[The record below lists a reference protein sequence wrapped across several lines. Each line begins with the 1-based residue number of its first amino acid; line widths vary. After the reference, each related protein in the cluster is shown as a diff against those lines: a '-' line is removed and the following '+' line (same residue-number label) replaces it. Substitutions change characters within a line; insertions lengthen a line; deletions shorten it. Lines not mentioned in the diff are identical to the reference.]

1 MAQFI
6 TEAAPNTPYFT
17 PAQKPPAGTAAPS
30 KDGTPI
36 PSLFQ
41 PIKIRGVEFQNRLFM
56 SPMGLSSGNTDGSV
70 TAFHTAILGAVIL
83 RGPGLTIIEATAVS
97 PEGRGTLHDCGL
109 WSDAQVVPLRE
120 LVQFAHSQGQKIG
133 VQLGHAGRK
142 GSTAPLW
149 LAPNAII
156 PKAHGGWS
164 EEVLAPSPN
173 AYKEGDL
180 KKAWMVN
187 EEFKA
192 TLEEGAKEVVQQ
204 PKELT
209 KDGIRE
215 VVGQWAAAAKRAVD
229 AGIDVIEIHAAHG
242 YLLHEFLSPVANK
255 RTDDYGGS
263 FENRARI
270 VLEVVDAV
278 REVIPDS
285 TPLFLRLS
293 ATDWLE
299 KTAPN
304 EPSWQLDDT
313 VRLTGLAADHGV
325 DLIDVSSGGIDSRQK
340 LEFVAYAYQAHF
352 AEAVKKAHGDRVLVG
367 AVGGI
372 KRGKLAQEVLDK
384 GQADV
389 VLAGQAFLK
398 DPAAVVTFAA
408 DLGVDI
414 KLANQIDWV
423 TNGRGSIWRWKQ

>member
-1 MAQFI
+1 M
-6 TEAAPNTPYFT
+6 
-17 PAQKPPAGTAAPS
+17 
-30 KDGTPI
+30 
-36 PSLFQ
+36 
-41 PIKIRGVEFQNRLFM
+41 
-56 SPMGLSSGNTDGSV
+56 
-70 TAFHTAILGAVIL
+70 GAVIL

-109 WSDAQVVPLRE
+109 WSDAQVAPLRE

-156 PKAHGGWS
+156 PKALGGWP

-209 KDGIRE
+209 KEEIRE
-215 VVGQWAAAAKRAVD
+215 VVGRWAAAAKRAVD

-285 TPLFLRLS
+285 TPLFLRY
-293 ATDWLE
+293 
-299 KTAPN
+299 APR
-304 EPSWQLDDT
+304 S
-313 VRLTGLAADHGV
+313 LTIL
-325 DLIDVSSGGIDSRQK
+325 
-340 LEFVAYAYQAHF
+340 
-352 AEAVKKAHGDRVLVG
+352 
-367 AVGGI
+367 
-372 KRGKLAQEVLDK
+372 
-384 GQADV
+384 
-389 VLAGQAFLK
+389 
-398 DPAAVVTFAA
+398 
-408 DLGVDI
+408 
-414 KLANQIDWV
+414 
-423 TNGRGSIWRWKQ
+423 

>member
-6 TEAAPNTPYFT
+6 TEGAPNMPYFT

-41 PIKIRGVEFQNRLFM
+41 PIKIRGVEFQNRLFV

-109 WSDAQVVPLRE
+109 WSDAQIAPLRE

-156 PKAHGGWS
+156 PKALGGWP

-180 KKAWMVN
+180 KKAW
-187 EEFKA
+187 
-192 TLEEGAKEVVQQ
+192 L

-215 VVGQWAAAAKRAVD
+215 VVGQWAAAAKRAVV
-229 AGIDVIEIHAAHG
+229 AGIDVIEIHAGHG

-270 VLEVVDAV
+270 VIEVVDAI
-278 REVIPDS
+278 RKVIPDS

-299 KTAPN
+299 KIAPN
-304 EPSWQLDDT
+304 ESSWQLDDT
-313 VRLTGLAADHGV
+313 VRLAGIAADHGV

-367 AVGGI
+367 TVGGI
-372 KRGKLAQEVLDK
+372 KTGKLAQEVLDK

-414 KLANQIDWV
+414 KLANQLDWV

>member
-1 MAQFI
+1 MTANAAGGVLTASDEGEPYGPLLWQHRRQCHRVPHRHPYVALAI
-6 TEAAPNTPYFT
+6 TLFT
-17 PAQKPPAGTAAPS
+17 STAHPPHLQT
-30 KDGTPI
+30 
-36 PSLFQ
+36 
-41 PIKIRGVEFQNRLFM
+41 V
-56 SPMGLSSGNTDGSV
+56 
-70 TAFHTAILGAVIL
+70 GAVIL

-109 WSDAQVVPLRE
+109 WSDAQVAPLRE

-156 PKAHGGWS
+156 PKALGGWP

-209 KDGIRE
+209 KEGIRE

-255 RTDDYGGS
+255 RMDDYGGS

-270 VLEVVDAV
+270 VIEVVDAI
-278 REVIPDS
+278 RKVIPDS
-285 TPLFLRLS
+285 MPLFLRY
-293 ATDWLE
+293 ATLVLLILKSGLISGNQAVGD
-299 KTAPN
+299 
-304 EPSWQLDDT
+304 
-313 VRLTGLAADHGV
+313 GLAREDCPERA
-325 DLIDVSSGGIDSRQK
+325 I
-340 LEFVAYAYQAHF
+340 
-352 AEAVKKAHGDRVLVG
+352 
-367 AVGGI
+367 
-372 KRGKLAQEVLDK
+372 LA
-384 GQADV
+384 ARRHRPPRR
-389 VLAGQAFLK
+389 ARRR
-398 DPAAVVTFAA
+398 P
-408 DLGVDI
+408 
-414 KLANQIDWV
+414 
-423 TNGRGSIWRWKQ
+423 RRRPH